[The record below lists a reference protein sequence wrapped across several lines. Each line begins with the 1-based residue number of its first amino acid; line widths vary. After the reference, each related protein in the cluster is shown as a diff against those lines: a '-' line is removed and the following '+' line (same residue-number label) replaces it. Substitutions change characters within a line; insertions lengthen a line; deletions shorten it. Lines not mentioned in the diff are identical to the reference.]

1 MNEGSP
7 VTQKSLLSLKSWLF
21 TPAANDGRYYGA
33 VDRRASGMP
42 RQAGRFVVRGRR
54 LFHVDGRLSHAG
66 TAVASEAV
74 GNRAEL
80 AMPPSITKG
89 DEVIDLALTKL
100 WR

>member
-21 TPAANDGRYYGA
+21 TPATNDGRYYGA

-42 RQAGRFVVRGRR
+42 RQA
-54 LFHVDGRLSHAG
+54 GRLSHAG